1 MRITASQ
8 LRRIIKEEVRRINE
22 GTFGDVVAAAGI
34 STAALQKV
42 DPGLIKLLKTP
53 AKNVMITPPTFAGE
67 TDYTISPSTGN
78 RNYYC
83 PPGMGAKLQSA
94 LEKISPGSYGGPV
107 SSGPGSGGSPG
118 EIDISGP
125 DVEMT
130 SNRARFTLQWSTDV
144 AELRSDLQKAVR
156 WLARLSPTSKLD
168 FSAANGLYIMSY
180 EDAEA
185 DVEGLDVYIEWD
197 RTPSK
202 MAKSLNRV
210 INFLDMNAD
219 KFMRGE
225 VD

>member
-1 MRITASQ
+1 MRITATQ
-8 LRRIIKEEVRRINE
+8 LRRIIKEEVE
-22 GTFGDVVAAAGI
+22 AVYGI
-34 STAALQKV
+34 H
-42 DPGLIKLLKTP
+42 
-53 AKNVMITPPTFAGE
+53 
-67 TDYTISPSTGN
+67 
-78 RNYYC
+78 
-83 PPGMGAKLQSA
+83 GMGPKKQYYKKVGGV
-94 LEKISPGSYGGPV
+94 EKIIPQAEYEDYLSQFSAA
-107 SSGPGSGGSPG
+107 GSGGSPG

-185 DVEGLDVYIEWD
+185 EVEGLDVYIEWS
-197 RTPSK
+197 RTPSA